1 MTNASIMESMDC
13 SDQNTEPKML
23 GSTKKAYEDFSL
35 SMGFHTGLICIG
47 VYRLIIRKLIYLLKN
62 GQNKSDRDF
71 SAPNDPYGSFSSKRW
86 LVWDP

>member
-1 MTNASIMESMDC
+1 MINASIMESMG
-13 SDQNTEPKML
+13 Q
-23 GSTKKAYEDFSL
+23 
-35 SMGFHTGLICIG
+35 
-47 VYRLIIRKLIYLLKN
+47 N